1 MSRQVQPGTENPP
14 YHRTTY
20 TPRDT
25 SRPSDTDPSHQ
36 VQSGAQKP
44 PPHNTTYTPRDT
56 SRPSDTNLSRQ
67 VQLVPRNPTVAT
79 ATTQEQNAD
88 EQ

>member
-20 TPRDT
+20 TPHDT

-44 PPHNTTYTPRDT
+44 PPHNTTYTPRDKT
-56 SRPSDTNLSRQ
+56 THFRAKMS
-67 VQLVPRNPTVAT
+67 QLVPRNPTVAT
-79 ATTQEQNAD
+79 ATTQEQDAD